1 MTFQLQIDK
10 GSQIES
16 RVAIATGF
24 LGQSRSDNTLAHGG
38 RTQAEMVVSDESF
51 RCDSC
56 QHYYFSAS
64 SPRSLSVTD
73 GTGRKGTLRR

>member
-24 LGQSRSDNTLAHGG
+24 LGQSRTKHSKDAD
-38 RTQAEMVVSDESF
+38 APSF
-51 RCDSC
+51 
-56 QHYYFSAS
+56 
-64 SPRSLSVTD
+64 TE
-73 GTGRKGTLRR
+73 